1 MYPMKINAHARLFK
15 VTNAIKNSSRLW
27 MERRY
32 SSEYVFNN
40 EGPAPTCGSLH
51 AKKKPCSS
59 KPCAVPCPASGACP
73 AVADSECDEKLQ
85 SCLTKDACDG
95 AIHQHKLKHGE
106 KRPTGF
112 KSMWGDLKPIEC
124 ILPIRHDM
132 EYYHSS
138 DKLKRKYQQTWDECG
153 AIKRKRKICCFDDL
167 PEASPACTERRKL
180 KVQSAVPGDDG
191 KFKIDY
197 ELLKKCMNKSIKKI
211 PKEIPRCL
219 KIRLACCQP
228 VAKNLKCKGK
238 PASKCKKTCTPYPS
252 YSECQRPP
260 TRKRRPVECKCTR
273 MEAGCIVVE
282 FLKRKI
288 QFNIP
293 PPLPAWPPRPK

>member
-1 MYPMKINAHARLFK
+1 MFKVFK
-15 VTNAIKNSSRLW
+15 VTNAVKNSSRLW

-51 AKKKPCSS
+51 TKKKPCSS
-59 KPCAVPCPASGACP
+59 KPCAVPLPAHGDCPV
-73 AVADSECDEKLQ
+73 VADSECDDAKLQ
-85 SCLTKDACDG
+85 TCLTKDACDG
-95 AIHQHKLKHGE
+95 AIRQHKLKSKNEDTHL
-106 KRPTGF
+106 TGF
-112 KSMWGDLKPIEC
+112 KSMWGDLKPVEC
-124 ILPIRHDM
+124 VLPIRHDM

-153 AIKRKRKICCFDDL
+153 AIKRKKKFCCFDDL

-180 KVQSAVPGDDG
+180 RVQSAVPEDDG
-191 KFKIDY
+191 KFKIDFA
-197 ELLKKCMNKSIKKI
+197 LLKKCMKKSIKTI

-228 VAKNLKCKGK
+228 VANNLKCKGK
-238 PASKCKKTCTPYPS
+238 SVTKCKKICTPYPS

-260 TRKRRPVECKCTR
+260 TRKRRPVECKCTKTP
-273 MEAGCIVVE
+273 AGCIVVE
-282 FLKRKI
+282 FLKRKT

-293 PPLPAWPPRPK
+293 PPVPAWPPRPK